1 MIDVGAAI
9 RQYLLAQG
17 DLTAL
22 VGPRIYAES
31 DSPPPGYKPGADGPA
46 VCFKVRGGRQD
57 YSDVL
62 LLPSVQVKV
71 YADTTL
77 HAQETYRAL
86 YDALHN
92 RHDATMRWAQ
102 SETLGVTLLEP
113 ETSWV
118 FVLVYFQVWIA
129 NE

>member
-9 RQYLLAQG
+9 RQYLLMQG

-22 VGPRIYAES
+22 VGSRIYAES
-31 DSPPPGYKPGADGPA
+31 DSPPPGYKPGSDGPA
-46 VCFKVRGGRQD
+46 VCFKTRGGSHD
-57 YSDVL
+57 FSDKL

-77 HAQETYRAL
+77 RANEAYRAL

-92 RHDATMRWAQ
+92 GHDATMRWAQ

-113 ETSWV
+113 ETGWA